1 MSKIQ
6 DWIEQRDDVQAMIDD
21 YNDIDISDYSP
32 GEREHDKQQAISDGL
47 DELNIKQ
54 MKNSTLEDEIVRR
67 ASETHSYLMTGL
79 AELINNNRQKPF

>member
-6 DWIEQRDDVQAMIDD
+6 DWIEQRDNIQAMIDD

-32 GEREHDKQQAISDGL
+32 GEREYDKQQAIKDGL

-54 MKNSTLEDEIVRR
+54 MKDSTLEDTIVRR